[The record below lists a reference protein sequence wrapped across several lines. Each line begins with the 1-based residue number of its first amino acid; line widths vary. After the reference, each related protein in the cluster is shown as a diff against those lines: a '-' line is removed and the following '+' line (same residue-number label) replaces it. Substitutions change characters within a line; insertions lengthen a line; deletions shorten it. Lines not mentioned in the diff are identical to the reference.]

1 MKKTM
6 IFLMS
11 SCMHL
16 AIASDYYTN
25 VINNSEYCQIQPS
38 GYFYQFGSKIQYI
51 DSLQKIIMPLYFYI
65 SDVARGKAAG
75 YYFDIHCTQQ
85 NITTTGTMT
94 IFINRCKLCNEDNI
108 IIDIKGNVGLRIN
121 SIMGNKKIEYAL
133 SSFEQ
138 EQKDIV
144 ISDIAV

>member
-1 MKKTM
+1 MEYRN
-6 IFLMS
+6 
-11 SCMHL
+11 CMLIGLLLTLENH
-16 AIASDYYTN
+16 
-25 VINNSEYCQIQPS
+25 
-38 GYFYQFGSKIQYI
+38 
-51 DSLQKIIMPLYFYI
+51 
-65 SDVARGKAAG
+65 
-75 YYFDIHCTQQ
+75 IHCTQQ